1 MCPLTW
7 HINLKPF
14 VDALEGFGPGFS
26 SQTMMNENDAG
37 LIATATPDILVY
49 NPTREL
55 TLAETSRV
63 CIDGALA
70 RWPEH
75 PRHCRGSGYPHTTR
89 HRHAVV

>member
-1 MCPLTW
+1 MPIDW

-49 NPTREL
+49 NPTRV
-55 TLAETSRV
+55 S
-63 CIDGALA
+63 
-70 RWPEH
+70 
-75 PRHCRGSGYPHTTR
+75 
-89 HRHAVV
+89 